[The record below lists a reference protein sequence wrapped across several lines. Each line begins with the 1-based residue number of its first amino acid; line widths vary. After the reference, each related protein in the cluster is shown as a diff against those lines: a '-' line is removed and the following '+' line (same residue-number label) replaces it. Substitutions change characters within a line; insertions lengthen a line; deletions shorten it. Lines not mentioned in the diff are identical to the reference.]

1 MLKDSRYL
9 FGPSVLLMAFI
20 GLLLMRYEGDFGFGS
35 STGELIE
42 RALILEVAGDVEH
55 PGIYRFDG
63 PVSVERLI
71 KEAGARG
78 CGLEDKGKYPVPA
91 SGSRWVFQRETTGCF
106 DIEMGRMSAA
116 ALISHRLPIDINKA
130 RAEAFE
136 LLPGIG
142 PVLAG
147 RIVARREE
155 SGGFE
160 KEEDLL
166 QVRGIGPRTLERIR
180 GRIAVARSG
189 LED

>member
-1 MLKDSRYL
+1 MKDTRYL
-9 FGPSVLLMAFI
+9 FGPSVLLLAFI

-35 STGELIE
+35 SAEGPIE
-42 RALILEVAGDVEH
+42 KALILEVAGDVEH

-63 PVSVERLI
+63 PVSIERI
-71 KEAGARG
+71 IIEAGARE
-78 CGLEDKGKYPVPA
+78 CGIEDKGKYPVPA
-91 SGSRWVFQRETTGCF
+91 SGSRWVFQREPTGCL
-106 DIEMGRMSAA
+106 DIEIGRMSAA

-160 KEEDLL
+160 KEEELL

-180 GRIAVARSG
+180 SRIAVAGPR
-189 LED
+189 LKE